1 MAEKVRKYI
10 KAIQRRFGVR
20 SRVERLMEAV
30 PNMTRTEAQRLIAL
44 REGHGPEEP
53 ERLAT
58 QTEPAGTQV
67 KSKGGSMTSG
77 TKFHVRRV
85 ISMAAF
91 VVAVYF
97 AVAAYEPGNSRNLWG
112 PVSGR
117 LSPGHVAAAVG
128 FLCVTYLLWPKKQGL
143 RNERMAT
150 LTDQAASQQTEQD
163 IGLVLTSGFNRL
175 NALDPLSDTYTQD
188 SVQIWKE
195 MFDTIVP
202 PYATKAVQDGFSA
215 QDEQKK

>member
-85 ISMAAF
+85 ISMATF

-97 AVAAYEPGNSRNLWG
+97 AVAAYIPGNGRWG
-112 PVSGR
+112 GGAH
-117 LSPGHVAAAVG
+117 LSPGHVAAAAG
-128 FLCVTYLLWPKKQGL
+128 FLCVTYLLWPKRQGP
-143 RNERMAT
+143 AT
-150 LTDQAASQQTEQD
+150 SQQAEQD
-163 IGLVLTSGFNRL
+163 VGLVLKSGFARL
-175 NALDPLSDTYTQD
+175 NALDPLSETYTDD
-188 SVQIWKE
+188 SIGIWKE
-195 MFDTIVP
+195 MLDAIVP
-202 PYATKAVQDGFSA
+202 QYAKRVVNEALSA
-215 QDEQKK
+215 IGRK